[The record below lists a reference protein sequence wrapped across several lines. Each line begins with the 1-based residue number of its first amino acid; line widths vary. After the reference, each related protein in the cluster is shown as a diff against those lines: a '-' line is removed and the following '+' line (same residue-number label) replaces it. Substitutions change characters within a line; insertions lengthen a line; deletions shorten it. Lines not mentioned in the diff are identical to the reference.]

1 MRMCT
6 KCGRVLSEDNF
17 YIRRDKGTYQS
28 WCIDCCKAHGRLRNG
43 TTGIYKKQENMNEI
57 NYNGT
62 TIRVE
67 SITPQLA
74 EIYLGKNTHNRN
86 LNKRVVDKYA
96 NDIKMGF
103 WHFDGAPIRFAADGT
118 LLDGQHRLHAIIKSN
133 TALDILVVRGLGNE
147 TQATMDIGSVRQA
160 CNFLQ
165 MNGVRN
171 ATIIASMVRGYI
183 SMKNN
188 INSFYVDKRNKS
200 GGLYLRA
207 SANNGRMITVMEI
220 VEEYNRNSTIY
231 NEIATFSN
239 TLSKKSYS
247 LMAPSPIG
255 TIMYYIHK
263 EKNYDIM
270 YLVTF
275 FSEVLGIINITN
287 PTCRLLY
294 DRLMKIKNSNNYTMS
309 DKEIS
314 ALFVKVFNCYVD
326 NIELKKLILV
336 DGDYGKDFKAFENK
350 ISM

>member
-1 MRMCT
+1 
-6 KCGRVLSEDNF
+6 
-17 YIRRDKGTYQS
+17 
-28 WCIDCCKAHGRLRNG
+28 
-43 TTGIYKKQENMNEI
+43 MNEI

-67 SITPQLA
+67 TITPQLA

-96 NDIKMGF
+96 NDIKMGY

-118 LLDGQHRLHAIIKSN
+118 LLDGQHRLHAIIQSN
-133 TALDILVVRGLGNE
+133 TALDMLVVRGLNNE

-160 CNFLQ
+160 SNFFQ
-165 MNGVRN
+165 MNGVKN
-171 ATIIASMVRGYI
+171 ATIVASMARGYI

-188 INSFYVDKRNKS
+188 INSFYVDKRHKS
-200 GGLYLRA
+200 GGLYLRGSA
-207 SANNGRMITVMEI
+207 SNGRMVTIMEI
-220 VEEYNRNSTIY
+220 VEEYNSNSAIY

-239 TLSKKSYS
+239 TLAKKSYN

-270 YLVTF
+270 FLVAF
-275 FSEVLGIINITN
+275 FREVLGLINTTN

-294 DRLMKIKNSNNYTMS
+294 DRLMKVKNDKSFTMNT
-309 DKEIS
+309 KEIT
-314 ALFVKVFNCYVD
+314 ALFVKAFNCYVD
-326 NIELKKLILV
+326 NIELKRLILV
-336 DGDYGKDFKAFENK
+336 DGDYDKDFKTFENK